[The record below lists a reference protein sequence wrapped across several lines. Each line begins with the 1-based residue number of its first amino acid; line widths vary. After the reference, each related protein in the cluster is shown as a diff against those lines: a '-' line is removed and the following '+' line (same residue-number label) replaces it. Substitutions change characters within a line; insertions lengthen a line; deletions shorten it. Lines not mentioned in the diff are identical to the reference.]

1 MKKVM
6 AIVFIFV
13 VRFALNIFLPSFDTY
28 SDANLAYKTFTFSL
42 GESLLLSGCRVCQ
55 GKDETE
61 IYTLKTN
68 SCQSCLIS
76 RSGYD
81 HTECGNSHEVLN
93 KIHELERKDTCENE
107 NLSFTLNMNLATKDY
122 IFKNETCDFSE
133 DSNVL
138 KMCCVKYLK
147 SKYNSRLI
155 DTSTKYTYPYP
166 TSMLGYKKNK
176 LIYNTY
182 LLSGGLS
189 LVHCER
195 VFHEYFSPYV
205 QSFYAY
211 VNNNITSLK
220 SPLKAQLL
228 LRFTKS
234 RNGKISLEN
243 GYTNVDGCGIL
254 LQKKRDDSKYSNNP
268 GWMCGRDSCL
278 VHLLN
283 LKFNLNISSL
293 DDWKSNTFY
302 DYGVKVGGQTCQ
314 LLWKYGLVM
323 LVPIFLNMAFNS
335 LVFFEDLSNG
345 KVTMVEIVF
354 VPLLFYPQWKTI
366 RLLVTFIYDRNE
378 DKLCETRDKL
388 DREVGVLEPFLESAI
403 QVS

>member
-1 MKKVM
+1 MVL
-6 AIVFIFV
+6 ITDSCG
-13 VRFALNIFLPSFDTY
+13 LSYNI
-28 SDANLAYKTFTFSL
+28 
-42 GESLLLSGCRVCQ
+42 
-55 GKDETE
+55 
-61 IYTLKTN
+61 
-68 SCQSCLIS
+68 
-76 RSGYD
+76 
-81 HTECGNSHEVLN
+81 LN
-93 KIHELERKDTCENE
+93 KIYGLEKKDTCENE
-107 NLSFTLNMNLATKDY
+107 PLSFTLDMNLTTKDY
-122 IFKNETCDFSE
+122 SFTDEKCDFSK
-133 DSNVL
+133 DSNIL
-138 KMCCVKYLK
+138 RTCCVKYIK
-147 SKYNSRLI
+147 KKYNSSLI
-155 DTSTKYTYPYP
+155 DLSTKYAHPYP
-166 TSMLGYKKNK
+166 ASLLGYKKNK

-195 VFHEYFSPYV
+195 VFHEYFSQYV
-205 QSFYAY
+205 QSFYSY

-220 SPLKAQLL
+220 SPLKAQLFL
-228 LRFTKS
+228 KFTKS

-254 LQKKRDDSKYSNNP
+254 LQKKRDDRKYSNNP
-268 GWMCGRDSCL
+268 AWMCGRDSCL

-314 LLWKYGLVM
+314 LLWKYGLAM
-323 LVPIFLNMAFNS
+323 LVPIFLNMAFNGF
-335 LVFFEDLSNG
+335 VFFEDLSNG

-354 VPLLFYPQWKTI
+354 VPLLFYPQWKMS
-366 RLLVTFIYDRNE
+366 RLLATFIYDRNE
-378 DKLCETRDKL
+378 EKLIEARNKF